1 MAMNEWLAQ
10 VYNTNGAAEQQ
21 TEETQKLASAELFA
35 KVASKHGLDLS
46 QMSAEEKGQLYATVF
61 PEEAAKLAAVDGT
74 APEAAPAAAPAAAD
88 DGETKM
94 AAAAEHWQEKRASQ
108 EKYAEADL
116 MGRVMAHSFT
126 DELGK
131 IKTAM
136 HGEDHDDDDDKDKD
150 KDKGDKKMPPPFTK
164 KDGGDKEEEKD
175 GSAMPKNA
183 NAAAFEELAAR
194 RAIEMAKQAE
204 YDGDKAFQLINAVFT
219 LGLSESEKVA
229 SVQNFE
235 DGLHIRALEYL
246 EAAKF
251 PVNWEEVYGK

>member
-10 VYNTNGAAEQQ
+10 VYNTNGAAEQP
-21 TEETQKLASAELFA
+21 EETQKLASAELFA

-46 QMSAEEKGQLYATVF
+46 QMSAEQKGQLYATVF
-61 PEEAAKLAAVDGT
+61 PEEAAKLAYAEE
-74 APEAAPAAAPAAAD
+74 APEAVED
-88 DGETKM
+88 DGEAKV

-108 EKYAEADL
+108 EKFAEADL

-136 HGEDHDDDDDKDKD
+136 EHEGEDEAKEDM
-150 KDKGDKKMPPPFTK
+150 GDKKAPPFTK
-164 KDGGDKEEEKD
+164 KDGGDKEEKEEEKD
-175 GSAMPKNA
+175 GSAWPKNA
-183 NAAAFEELAAR
+183 NAAAFEELAAC
-194 RAIEMAKQAE
+194 RAIDMAKQAN
-204 YDGDKAFQLINAVFT
+204 YDGDQAFQLINAVFT

-229 SVQNFE
+229 SVQNFD
-235 DGLHIRALEYL
+235 DGVHIRALEYL
-246 EAAKF
+246 EAAKY